1 MAKEFSGKTCSFLCL
16 IFLPF
21 PSLLPRLWVITM
33 MKTITYDDDEDNHI
47 LDDGDDH
54 VNDDGDD
61 DHVNDDGDDD
71 YVHNDDDDHFMI
83 MMTIIKLMMMMVI
96 MVMTV
101 FPLQHY
107 NHNRSDV
114 VIIWRYKVSLKSA
127 LLDYL
132 RDLYQ
137 NQTFLSQ
144 TSSTLLLGLAWP
156 SLVSSRS

>member
-21 PSLLPRLWVITM
+21 PSLLPRLWVINM

-47 LDDGDDH
+47 LDDG
-54 VNDDGDD
+54 D

-96 MVMTV
+96 MVMTI
-101 FPLQHY
+101 FPLQHL
-107 NHNRSDV
+107 
-114 VIIWRYKVSLKSA
+114 IILN
-127 LLDYL
+127 LM
-132 RDLYQ
+132 
-137 NQTFLSQ
+137 
-144 TSSTLLLGLAWP
+144 
-156 SLVSSRS
+156 

>member
-61 DHVNDDGDDD
+61 D

-96 MVMTV
+96 MVMTI
-101 FPLQHY
+101 FPLQHL
-107 NHNRSDV
+107 
-114 VIIWRYKVSLKSA
+114 II
-127 LLDYL
+127 LDL
-132 RDLYQ
+132 M
-137 NQTFLSQ
+137 
-144 TSSTLLLGLAWP
+144 
-156 SLVSSRS
+156 